1 MRTRDQYDIDAGA
14 KEISCYIK
22 SIAMTDKLLGQ
33 IHDMAE
39 HHGGD
44 WSMMYFSDHGL
55 SYINKDTASAY
66 LTHGDKTRENYDVPF
81 FTVDR
86 NQTERVIIPVQHS
99 GLRFLETF
107 SEWMKIS
114 DPSIAR
120 CDESLSDVDYTPSNQ
135 VINFKGQF
143 VNYDG
148 LSAESN

>member
-1 MRTRDQYDIDAGA
+1 
-14 KEISCYIK
+14 
-22 SIAMTDKLLGQ
+22 
-33 IHDMAE
+33 
-39 HHGGD
+39 
-44 WSMMYFSDHGL
+44 
-55 SYINKDTASAY
+55 
-66 LTHGDKTRENYDVPF
+66 VPF

-86 NQTERVIIPVQHS
+86 NQIERVIIPVQHS